1 MEGADNNS
9 VSRAKWWINTARWSH
24 IIIFFSVHV
33 LRVAN
38 LVNSSTASTTDSAG
52 ILSPPSAHWAPWLV
66 SKAFHANSAPRL
78 HFPLIKNRPS
88 NAGSARQISP
98 VITFLRWNNTTVCR
112 LSTSS
117 SSHVLWAVLWTV
129 GEKVQRCGCCCRWF
143 AHWHTRTLRR
153 ILHQRGRGVC
163 VLDKVR
169 SSLPSWRFL
178 L

>member
-1 MEGADNNS
+1 M
-9 VSRAKWWINTARWSH
+9 VSQPEWKVLITIVFPERSDELTPPDEVISSFSSPCMCWEWL
-24 IIIFFSVHV
+24 IF
-33 LRVAN
+33 
-38 LVNSSTASTTDSAG
+38 VNSSTASTTDSAG

-88 NAGSARQISP
+88 NASSARQISP

-129 GEKVQRCGCCCRWF
+129 GEKVQRCGCCCWWF
-143 AHWHTRTLRR
+143 AHWHTHTHAQMY
-153 ILHQRGRGVC
+153 ITSPWWG
-163 VLDKVR
+163 
-169 SSLPSWRFL
+169 SLCSW
-178 L
+178 